1 MVALLTA
8 PGSYGVVGMA
18 FASELAPPLPGST
31 RARLDAWL
39 CGVLG
44 FLVLAACA
52 AGAASLLT
60 WSNADPSFTYATS
73 GRARN
78 VLGPV
83 GAIAADLVMQLFGL
97 AGPFILLPPMFWG
110 VQLIAKGRL
119 DNARVKLTVAPLAV
133 VLLACAASALP
144 KLGGWPL
151 PYNLGGFLGD
161 QGLRLLASLLGLINP
176 ERGSAAAGL
185 FCFAG
190 GMMLLMKSLGLS
202 QQDLKRICGQ
212 PRRWGL
218 GGIIAQW
225 WRQLGDVADRHMPMR
240 REPTLSMP
248 SPVPGSTF
256 QRTEPAFQPEAHM
269 PPPARSHASLQAR
282 DSRDL
287 GPVRPSLPEDTA
299 EGRQAR
305 ELAKRFAPNGDK
317 TSGYTG
323 EAGEP
328 SLPNAPDFVAE
339 ADADPTRAAG
349 DRAFPP
355 EPDFSQEQAERGGD
369 WPEPA
374 PPSTGWRVHRPGSDE
389 LYGRAVAV
397 VLADRKAS
405 NEYLRRRLSI
415 RYMMAADLI
424 ERMEREGILG
434 APVYNGM
441 RPILVAR
448 ARTQEV

>member
-1 MVALLTA
+1 
-8 PGSYGVVGMA
+8 MA
-18 FASELAPPLPGST
+18 FAGELAAPLPGSM

-39 CGVLG
+39 CRVLG
-44 FLVLAACA
+44 CLVLAACA

-60 WSNADPSFTYATS
+60 WSNADPSFTHATS
-73 GRARN
+73 GQARN
-78 VLGPV
+78 LLGPV
-83 GAIAADLVMQLFGL
+83 GAIIADLVMQLFGL
-97 AGPFILLPPMFWG
+97 AGPFILLPPLFWG
-110 VQLIAKGRL
+110 VQLIATGRL
-119 DNARVKLTVAPLAV
+119 DDARAKLVVAPLAV
-133 VLLACAASALP
+133 ALIACAASALP

-161 QGLRLLASLLGLINP
+161 QGLRLVASLLGLINP

-202 QQDLKRICGQ
+202 QQDLKRICVR

-218 GGIIAQW
+218 GRIIAQW

-248 SPVPGSTF
+248 SPVLGSTF
-256 QRTEPAFQPEAHM
+256 QRTEPLFQPEAHM
-269 PPPARSHASLQAR
+269 PPPGRSYASPQAR

-287 GPVRPSLPEDTA
+287 GPVRRSPPEDTT

-317 TSGYTG
+317 VSGFE
-323 EAGEP
+323 EAEAP
-328 SLPNAPDFVAE
+328 SLPDASEFAPEPGDEPLEGA
-339 ADADPTRAAG
+339 R
-349 DRAFPP
+349 DRALRH
-355 EPDFSQEQAERGGD
+355 EPDFSEEQPERGAD

-374 PPSTGWRVHRPGSDE
+374 PPSTSWRVHRPGSDE

-405 NEYLRRRLSI
+405 NEYLQRRLSI

-448 ARTQEV
+448 PGTQQV